1 MFKTPHTNAR
11 RAFTLVELVITMALV
26 AIIAAVAIGIVVIT
40 SKTAGSSENS
50 LVRITEL
57 RQAKESI
64 MLWASSHDD
73 GKYTLSVYRDRLEI
87 TDNGGEV
94 VAQCAISGREMNL
107 IPNPSGGESSRR
119 FAVVKEAAFFLME
132 NSSVPSEENSENS
145 ENNEIPNPS
154 FLVRCTL
161 TYTHE
166 NGEDDFDFVF
176 AVRAAD
182 CVYVE
187 DIPSGS

>member
-107 IPNPSGGESSRR
+107 IPNPSGGESSRH

-132 NSSVPSEENSENS
+132 NSSVPSE

>member
-87 TDNGGEV
+87 TDNGGKV
-94 VAQCAISGREMNL
+94 VAQCAISGRGMNL

>member
-64 MLWASSHDD
+64 ML
-73 GKYTLSVYRDRLEI
+73 
-87 TDNGGEV
+87 
-94 VAQCAISGREMNL
+94 
-107 IPNPSGGESSRR
+107 
-119 FAVVKEAAFFLME
+119 
-132 NSSVPSEENSENS
+132 
-145 ENNEIPNPS
+145 
-154 FLVRCTL
+154 
-161 TYTHE
+161 
-166 NGEDDFDFVF
+166 
-176 AVRAAD
+176 
-182 CVYVE
+182 
-187 DIPSGS
+187 